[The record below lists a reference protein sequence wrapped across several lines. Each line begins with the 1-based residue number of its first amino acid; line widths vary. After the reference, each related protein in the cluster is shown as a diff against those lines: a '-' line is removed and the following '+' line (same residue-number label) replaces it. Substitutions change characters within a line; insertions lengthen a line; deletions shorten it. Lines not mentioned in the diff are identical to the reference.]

1 MGIVRRSHHG
11 PRAAAVRHSWF
22 PKQNDGPDAKAR
34 MMAGVQA
41 ELSARLQGWT
51 LAGKD
56 AKTLLAICRN
66 TVAMV
71 TQPKDEQ

>member
-1 MGIVRRSHHG
+1 MGIVRRS
-11 PRAAAVRHSWF
+11 RRVQSAAAVRASWF
-22 PKQNDGPDAKAR
+22 PKQIDGPDAKAR

-51 LAGKD
+51 LTGKD